1 MSAITSQEFA
11 DLARLEATIQAG
23 KNTFESVGIAVE
35 EIRERRL
42 YRKDYDTFE
51 AYCQV
56 RWGWNRHRASQL
68 IKAASVV
75 RALPTHLV
83 TLVTT
88 ERAARELGRV
98 PEPERAAVVDRALAT
113 GKTVTAKAIQTAA
126 IEIAAKVEPDVVR
139 DSEGYPVPEGLIP
152 FFTRI
157 PEIESLLKSLSGVI
171 AVLKKASE
179 SDDRM
184 FGEVNTTGLAS
195 DLRKVSYSIG
205 RAAPFSVC
213 YQCQGH
219 PEVAPCMMCKGRGF
233 LSKHLLAT
241 VPHEMRKLRQIGM
254 QK

>member
-23 KNTFESVGIAVE
+23 RNTFVSVGIAVG

-51 AYCQV
+51 DYCQV
-56 RWGWNRHRASQL
+56 RWGWNAQRSRQL
-68 IKAASVV
+68 INAAAVV
-75 RALPTHLV
+75 QALPVGTMV
-83 TLVTT
+83 PT

-139 DSEGYPVPEGLIP
+139 DSEGYPVPEGLVQ

-179 SDDRM
+179 SDDRI

-195 DLRKVSYSIG
+195 DLRKISYSIG

-241 VPHEMRKLRQIGM
+241 VPEEMRKLRQKGM
-254 QK
+254 KK